1 MQNSVRCRS
10 NGDGAVEMQW
20 TVQWKMLCCDG
31 ATAML
36 CSKETVQGRQ
46 GSAAS
51 STGSIDGSAVKMLAV
66 RWVYGGCARWQYK
79 RVCSGCALWLG
90 SMAGLWI
97 LAGSDIKVTSVSC
110 LAAAN
115 NFKDCCQTTSRPRSA
130 SSNSNSPSI
139 FVRSLQIPLPTTQI
153 YTKRNTI
160 IKKKKNK

>member
-20 TVQWKMLCCDG
+20 TVQWQRLCCDG

-66 RWVYGGCARWQYK
+66 RWVYGGCARWQYNGCA
-79 RVCSGCALWLG
+79 VAVLCGWAQWLCSG
-90 SMAGLWI
+90 
-97 LAGSDIKVTSVSC
+97 
-110 LAAAN
+110 
-115 NFKDCCQTTSRPRSA
+115 F
-130 SSNSNSPSI
+130 
-139 FVRSLQIPLPTTQI
+139 
-153 YTKRNTI
+153 
-160 IKKKKNK
+160 